1 MALRLALLLV
11 GLMSVVPVAATA
23 DFYRY
28 YDENGGVNVT
38 NDYKSIPERY
48 RASVTVT
55 TDKQLE
61 KKALARERQER
72 SESGRPAQAQRQSRV
87 PQQATSAQS
96 APTEAAPPASTV
108 QKEPA
113 HSATAGKSGWLSR
126 QLPMLKVMGVIGLLV
141 AGFVVIGRVVS
152 SLAPRSLAIV
162 IKIAMIAAIGVFLTK
177 GFSEKIADAFARIK
191 DESAVAQKAVDKR
204 SEKIQQQAE

>member
-1 MALRLALLLV
+1 MNMRAVLLLMI
-11 GLMSVVPVAATA
+11 LSLFPAVASA

-48 RASVTVT
+48 RARVVVT

-61 KKALARERQER
+61 KQVKARERQDQA
-72 SESGRPAQAQRQSRV
+72 GHGAAAQRQRS
-87 PQQATSAQS
+87 QQPGQGAPVQS
-96 APTEAAPPASTV
+96 AAPEQSPASAAR
-108 QKEPA
+108 KEVPPIA
-113 HSATAGKSGWLSR
+113 DTNWLSR
-126 QLPMLKVMGVIGLLV
+126 QLPMLKVMGVIGLLM
-141 AGFVVIGRVVS
+141 AGFVVVGRVVS

-177 GFSEKIADAFARIK
+177 GFSGKITEAFARIK
-191 DESAVAQKAVDKR
+191 EGSAVAQKAVDKR

>member
-1 MALRLALLLV
+1 MTLRLALLLV
-11 GLMSVVPVAATA
+11 VLLTLFAAVASAE
-23 DFYRY
+23 FYRY

-48 RASVTVT
+48 RAGVTVT

-61 KKALARERQER
+61 KKVQARERQER
-72 SESGRPAQAQRQSRV
+72 RESGRSAQAQRQA
-87 PQQATSAQS
+87 PQQAAPAQS
-96 APTEAAPPASTV
+96 VTTEAAPPASAA
-108 QKEPA
+108 QKESAP
-113 HSATAGKSGWLSR
+113 SATAGKSNWLSR
-126 QLPMLKVMGVIGLLV
+126 QLPMLKVMVVIGLLV
-141 AGFVVIGRVVS
+141 AGFVVIGRFVS